1 MFTGLLERVAELP
14 ELLLLALTLLLA
26 FGESAFLL
34 DLLVPGEV
42 GLVFLAAALAEQ
54 DSSLPL
60 AIALAAL
67 GCVLGDLTGYLIG
80 RRFGLAVVRKWEPV
94 RRRLEPQV
102 DKAQAYFQRRGGM
115 VVFLARFVGAFR
127 AVVPIVAG
135 TAKMPLGRFMA
146 WDVPAAVIWSSVVMT
161 LGYVVGRPAADWLD
175 RGGWIVSVVVLAL
188 LGGWWLARRWRR
200 RRAAPVSP

>member
-1 MFTGLLERVAELP
+1 VFTGLLERVADLP

-60 AIALAAL
+60 AIALASL
-67 GCVLGDLTGYLIG
+67 GCVLGDLTGYFIG

-102 DKAQAYFQRRGGM
+102 DKAQAYFERRGGV
-115 VVFLARFVGAFR
+115 VVFLARFVGALR

-135 TAKMPLGRFMA
+135 TAKMPLGRFVA

-188 LGGWWLARRWRR
+188 LGVWWLARRWRR